1 MEIKIKGARENNLKN
16 IDVTFREGLTVVT
29 GISGS
34 GKSSLVFDTL
44 YHESNRRLINL
55 FGYSRKWSSQR
66 SNYKLAPAKVGSITG
81 LGPAVA
87 VGQNLL
93 NRNPNSTL
101 ATASGLH
108 PLFRLLYA
116 RFGVRKCPN
125 CGANVTVLTQDEI
138 INYLFSLVKEK
149 PIVVYCQL
157 VNNAFGSHKTLL
169 NLLSEQFSSENLYV
183 DNKKWDNIELN
194 PNKQHK
200 ILIKLSSIEKSTSIE
215 NIRDI
220 ILKSQILG
228 SNILQIKVGKNI
240 EKITGVKS
248 CVECGTW
255 LKDIEPKYFHMPCPF
270 CKRKGCKECNNT
282 GLHPLASSVYFSGQI
297 ITQLLAYSVKE
308 ALKLF
313 KETRL
318 STTTNRLISEITKRL
333 GALKEVG
340 LDYLTLN
347 RSSPTLSRGESQ
359 RVRIALTLIN
369 QLEDVLHVLDEPT
382 IGQHVIDVTKFLPI
396 FRKLPG
402 PVIFVEHDR
411 IAAAIADNA
420 IDIGPGAGTSGGS
433 ITFKGSPSEL
443 WESNTPTGE
452 FFSLRKKV
460 ITPKLRPKPNLFLKI
475 EGANKHNLKEINVE
489 IPLNRLTVITGV
501 SGSGKSTLIEDIL
514 HISLQKKKPIGC
526 EKITGPALKSV
537 MVDQSPI
544 GKNPRSNPATYTK
557 ISEIIR
563 KLYAKE
569 AGLTI
574 SHYSFNRPEGAC
586 PTCKGMGALETKMR
600 HLPSSWISC
609 PDCNQARFNEEVLQ
623 KKVVFGEKSYSI
635 SEFYNLSVA
644 EIADLIE
651 KENRLSLNDL
661 QKLKKMIKTLKE
673 IGLGYLSLG
682 QPSPSLSGG
691 EAQRI
696 KLSKYIGKTSLKDQ
710 IIILDEPST
719 GLHPQDLKGLLVI
732 LDRLVRARATVI
744 IVEHN
749 LDVIKAADWVIDLGP
764 GAGDEGGNIIY
775 SGPFEGLLE
784 CKDSETAKALK
795 IDESITPNSKKGGKK
810 KTNKIIIKN
819 AHIHNL
825 KGINVEFP
833 KDSINVI
840 TGVSGSGKSS
850 LVNDVIEAEAKR
862 RFFESL
868 SMYERQGIRAGPEV
882 LVDEISGLG
891 VTSHVI
897 STRAIHS
904 RSFMIR
910 NTIGKATEISH
921 HIANLLAY
929 AGERKCPKCGA
940 PMKKMT
946 ERTCEKCNTIIPAS
960 NPKHFD
966 PASYQAA
973 CLKCNGIGTINIPKP
988 EKLIIHPEKPLCK
1001 GAMHSPGFWPQGYLC
1016 KPYNGGYYELQGLAK
1031 HYNFDPATTPWNE
1044 MSKEAQDAFL
1054 YGSKEPLE
1062 IHYESRKGYKRTY
1075 SRKYNGFFHGWVND
1089 YDVGGTY
1096 TDIKPCESCN
1106 GAKLRPEYLAVT
1118 LNGYNMHQLSE
1129 VPLVTLQK
1137 VIERISLNHEIPDI
1151 VHESYLTILDRL
1163 KFLIKTGLGYVHL
1176 NRIAASLSAGEAQRI
1191 RLAGVLGSGLTSLTI
1206 VLDEPSRGLH
1216 PSELET
1222 LLEALV
1228 ELRDNGNTILMVEHD
1243 MFLIKSADYIVD
1255 LGPKAGVEGGKIVAI
1270 GTPVEIKQKNTIT
1283 ADWLKGKKKFKFIKR
1298 EKTPKKW
1305 LKIYGAKENNLKG
1318 DTIEIPHGFLVG
1330 ICGVSG
1336 SGKST
1341 LLIDTI
1347 GRVLAPTKHTT
1358 SMAQEPLEPGEYEKI
1373 EGELSQTIII
1383 DQTRASITSPLNY
1396 LGLRSKFF
1404 KIFSESTDAIS
1415 LGLSET
1421 NLKKKCTACKGNGI
1435 IRTDMGFLPDIFD
1448 SCEIC
1453 NGTGYSMDAWKV
1465 KVNGIS
1471 LPELDEKTIDEI
1483 YELFK
1488 EEETIEKKLKLVKDV
1503 GLGYLVMN
1511 QKAYTL
1517 SGGEVQR
1524 LKIAK
1529 ELSKKSKNKSMY
1541 ILDEPTVGQH
1551 IEDVS
1556 RLINVLHRLVKKGH
1570 TVVVIEHHSHL
1581 LAACDWLIELGPGAG
1596 EEGGKLIAYGTPEMI
1611 GEGKTPTA
1619 PYIKEVLEEIT

>member
-1 MEIKIKGARENNLKN
+1 MEIEIKGARENNLKN
-16 IDVTFREGLTVVT
+16 ISVTLKDGLTVVT

-44 YHESNRRLINL
+44 YHESNRRLIEL

-66 SNYKLAPAKVGSITG
+66 SSYKLAPAKVGSITG

-116 RFGVRKCPN
+116 RFGVRKCPS
-125 CGANVTVLTQDEI
+125 CGADVTILTQDEI
-138 INYLFSLVKEK
+138 INYLVRLVKEK

-169 NLLSEQFSSENLYV
+169 NLLSEQFSPENLYV
-183 DNKKWDNIELN
+183 DSKKWDGIELN

-200 ILIKLSSIEKSTSIE
+200 ILIKLSRFEKSTSIE
-215 NIRDI
+215 KIQDVVLR
-220 ILKSQILG
+220 SQILG
-228 SNILQIKVGKNI
+228 SNILQIEVGKKI
-240 EKITGVKS
+240 EKITSVKS

-255 LKDIEPKYFHMPCPF
+255 LKDIEPKHFHMACPF
-270 CKRKGCKECNNT
+270 CKKKGCEQCNNT

-297 ITQLLAYSVKE
+297 ITQLLTYSVKD

-313 KETRL
+313 KETKL
-318 STTTNRLISEITKRL
+318 STPTNRLIFEIKRRL
-333 GALKEVG
+333 DALKEVG

-369 QLEDVLHVLDEPT
+369 QLEDVLHILDEPT
-382 IGQHVIDVTKFLPI
+382 IGQHVINVTKFLPI
-396 FRKLPG
+396 FHKLPG

-411 IAAAIADNA
+411 IAASAADNA
-420 IDIGPGAGTSGGS
+420 IDIGPGAGTNGGS
-433 ITFKGSPSEL
+433 IIFNGLPSEL

-460 ITPKLRPKPNLFLKI
+460 IIPKLRPKPNLFLKI
-475 EGANKHNLKEINVE
+475 EGANKHNLKEITVE

-501 SGSGKSTLIEDIL
+501 SGSGKSTLIEDVL
-514 HISLQKKKPIGC
+514 HTSLQKKKSIGC
-526 EKITGPALKSV
+526 EKITGPSFKSV

-557 ISEIIR
+557 LSEIIR
-563 KLYAKE
+563 KLYSKE
-569 AGLTI
+569 TGLSA

-586 PTCKGMGALETKMR
+586 PTCKGMGALEIRMR
-600 HLPSSWISC
+600 HISSSWISC
-609 PDCNQARFNEEVLQ
+609 PECKQARFNEEVLNN
-623 KKVVFGEKSYSI
+623 KVVFGENSYTI
-635 SEFYNLSVA
+635 SEFYDLTVS

-661 QKLKKMIKTLKE
+661 HKLKKMIKTLKE

-696 KLSKYIGKTSLKDQ
+696 KLSKFLGKTSLNNQ

-764 GAGDEGGNIIY
+764 GAGDEGGNLIY
-775 SGPFEGLLE
+775 SGPVEGLLE
-784 CKDSETAKALK
+784 CKESETAKALK
-795 IDESITPNSKKGGKK
+795 IDESITPSSKRGSKKIID
-810 KTNKIIIKN
+810 KITIKN

-825 KGINVEFP
+825 KGIDVEFP
-833 KDSINVI
+833 KNSINVV

-850 LVNDVIEAEAKR
+850 LVSDVIEAEAKR
-862 RFFESL
+862 RFFETL

-897 STRAIHS
+897 STRALHS
-904 RSFMIR
+904 RFFMIR
-910 NTIGKATEISH
+910 NTIGKATEISL

-929 AGERKCPKCGA
+929 AGEVNCPKCGTL
-940 PMKKMT
+940 MIKKTKMV
-946 ERTCEKCNTIIPAS
+946 CDKCNTIFKLP
-960 NPKHFD
+960 NPIHFD
-966 PASYQAA
+966 PASYQGA
-973 CLKCNGIGTINIPKP
+973 CQNCHGIGTVNIPQP
-988 EKLIIHPEKPLCK
+988 DKLIMNPEKPLCK
-1001 GAMHSPGFWPQGYLC
+1001 GAMHSPGFFPQGYLC
-1016 KPYNGGYYELQGLAK
+1016 KPYNGGYYVIQALAK
-1031 HYNFDPATTPWNE
+1031 RYGFDPASTPWNE
-1044 MSKEAQDAFL
+1044 MTKEAQDAFL
-1054 YGSKEPLE
+1054 FGNDDPLE
-1062 IHYESRKGYKRTY
+1062 IHYENRKGDKRMYK
-1075 SRKYNGFFHGWVND
+1075 SKFNGFYHGWVNEWD
-1089 YDVGGTY
+1089 IGGTY
-1096 TDIKPCESCN
+1096 TDIKICESCK

-1118 LNGYNMHQLSE
+1118 LDGHNMHQLSE
-1129 VPLVTLQK
+1129 LPLVVLLK
-1137 VIERISLNHEIPDI
+1137 VLKSISLKHEIPDV
-1151 VHESYLTILDRL
+1151 VHRSYKTILDRL

-1176 NRIAASLSAGEAQRI
+1176 NRVAASLSAGEAQRI
-1191 RLAGVLGSGLTSLTI
+1191 RLAGVLGSGLTALTI

-1216 PSELET
+1216 PSELEA

-1228 ELRDNGNTILMVEHD
+1228 ELRDMGNTILMVEHD
-1243 MFLIKSADYIVD
+1243 MLLINSADYVVD
-1255 LGPKAGVEGGKIVAI
+1255 IGPKAGIEGGEIVAS
-1270 GTPVEIKQKNTIT
+1270 GPPNEIKRKNTIT
-1283 ADWLKGKKKFKFIKR
+1283 ANWLNGRKKFKYLTQKR
-1298 EKTPKKW
+1298 IPKKW
-1305 LKIYGAKENNLKG
+1305 LKIYGVKENNLKG
-1318 DTIEIPHGFLVG
+1318 ETIEIPHGLLVG
-1330 ICGVSG
+1330 LCGVSG

-1347 GRVLAPTKHTT
+1347 GRILAPKKHTT
-1358 SMAQEPLEPGEYEKI
+1358 SMAQEPLEPGKYDKI

-1396 LGLRSKFF
+1396 LGLKNTFF
-1404 KIFSESTDAIS
+1404 KIFAESEDAIS
-1415 LGLSET
+1415 LALGEKD
-1421 NLKKKCTACKGNGI
+1421 LKKSCTACKGYGI
-1435 IRTDMGFLPDIFD
+1435 IKTDMGFLPDIYD
-1448 SCEIC
+1448 KCEVC
-1453 NGTGYSMDAWKV
+1453 DGTGYSSDAWRV

-1471 LPELDEKTIDEI
+1471 LPELNELTIDEI
-1483 YELFK
+1483 YKLFYENESIK
-1488 EEETIEKKLKLVKDV
+1488 NKLKFVKDV
-1503 GLGYLVMN
+1503 GLGYLVLN
-1511 QKAYTL
+1511 QPAYTL

-1529 ELSKKSKNKSMY
+1529 ELSKKSKKKSMY

-1551 IEDVS
+1551 MEDVS
-1556 RLINVLHRLVKKGH
+1556 RLINVLQRLVKIGN
-1570 TVVVIEHHSHL
+1570 TVVVIEHHPHF
-1581 LAACDWLIELGPGAG
+1581 LAACDWLIELGPG
-1596 EEGGKLIAYGTPEMI
+1596 GGDNGGRLVAVGSPEMI
-1611 GEGKTPTA
+1611 AKGKTPTA
-1619 PYIKEVLEEIT
+1619 PYIKEILEEIA

>member
-1 MEIKIKGARENNLKN
+1 MEIEIKGARENNLKN
-16 IDVTFREGLTVVT
+16 IDVTFKEGLTVVT
-29 GISGS
+29 GVSGS
-34 GKSSLVFDTL
+34 GKTSLIFDTL
-44 YHESNRRLINL
+44 YHESNRRLIEL

-66 SNYKLAPAKVGSITG
+66 SSYKLTPAKVGSITG

-108 PLFRLLYA
+108 PLLRLLYA

-125 CGANVTVLTQDEI
+125 CGSDVVVLTQDEI
-138 INYLFSLVKEK
+138 NKYLFSLARKES
-149 PIVVYCQL
+149 IVIYSQL
-157 VNNAFGSHKTLL
+157 VNNAIGSHKTLL
-169 NLLSEQFSSENLYV
+169 NLLSEQFSSENLYI
-183 DNKKWDNIELN
+183 DEKEWDGLDLN
-194 PNKQHK
+194 PNEPHK
-200 ILIKLSSIEKSTSIE
+200 IVIKLAQIDSSASEDNIQDVLVKSK
-215 NIRDI
+215 
-220 ILKSQILG
+220 LLG
-228 SNILQIKVGKNI
+228 SNILQIKVGKRI
-240 EKITGVKS
+240 EKITRVKS

-255 LKDIEPKYFHMPCPF
+255 LKDIEPKHFHMSCPF
-270 CKRKGCKECNNT
+270 CKKKGCEQCNNT
-282 GLHPLASSVYFSGQI
+282 GLHPLASSVYFSGLI
-297 ITQLLAYSVKE
+297 ITQLLTYSVKD

-313 KETRL
+313 KENRL
-318 STTTNRLISEITKRL
+318 STPTNRLISEITKRL
-333 GALKEVG
+333 KALEEVG
-340 LDYLTLN
+340 LGYLTLN

-382 IGQHVIDVTKFLPI
+382 IGQHVSNVTKFLPI
-396 FRKLPG
+396 FHKLPG

-411 IAAAIADNA
+411 IAASVADNA
-420 IDIGPGAGTSGGS
+420 IDLGPGAGTSGGS
-433 ITFKGSPSEL
+433 IIFNGSPSEL

-452 FFSLRKKV
+452 FFSLREKV

-475 EGANKHNLKEINVE
+475 EGAKKHNLKEITVE

-501 SGSGKSTLIEDIL
+501 SGSGKSTLMEDIL
-514 HISLQKKKPIGC
+514 HTSLQKKKPIGC
-526 EKITGPALKSV
+526 KKITGPTLKSV

-569 AGLTI
+569 TGLSI
-574 SHYSFNRPEGAC
+574 SHFSFNRPEGAC
-586 PTCKGMGALETKMR
+586 PTCKGMGGLEIRMR
-600 HLPSSWISC
+600 HLPSSWIQC
-609 PDCNQARFNEEVLQ
+609 PDCKQARFNEEVLK
-623 KKVVFGEKSYSI
+623 KKVDFGDKSYSI
-635 SEFYNLSVA
+635 SEFYDLSVS
-644 EIADLIE
+644 EIDNLIE

-661 QKLKKMIKTLKE
+661 QKLKGMIRTLLE

-696 KLSKYIGKTSLKDQ
+696 KLSKYLGKSSLKNQ

-719 GLHPQDLKGLLVI
+719 GLHPQDLKGLLII

-749 LDVIKAADWVIDLGP
+749 LDVIRAADWVIDLGP
-764 GAGDEGGNIIY
+764 GAGDEGGNLLH
-775 SGPFEGLLE
+775 SGLIDGLLD
-784 CKDSETAKALK
+784 CQDSETAKALK
-795 IDESITPNSKKGGKK
+795 LDESIKPSSKQKK
-810 KTNKIIIKN
+810 KKKSRKIIIKN

-825 KGINVEFP
+825 KGIDVEFP
-833 KDSINVI
+833 KNSINVI

-850 LVNDVIEAEAKR
+850 LVTDIIEAEAKR
-862 RFFESL
+862 RFFETL
-868 SMYERQGIRAGPEV
+868 SMYERQGIREGPEV
-882 LVDEISGLG
+882 MVDEISGLG

-897 STRAIHS
+897 SSRAMYS
-904 RSFMIR
+904 RSFNVR
-910 NTIGKATEISH
+910 NTVGKATEITH
-921 HIANLLAY
+921 HLANLLASI
-929 AGERKCPKCGA
+929 GECTCPKCGTS
-940 PMKKMT
+940 MIKKT
-946 ERTCEKCNTIIPAS
+946 VFICENCSLRLPL
-960 NPKHFD
+960 PKPFQFD
-966 PASYQAA
+966 PASYYSA
-973 CLKCNGIGTINIPKP
+973 CRKCHGIGTINVPKP

-1001 GAMHSPGFWPQGYLC
+1001 GAMYSPGFWPQGYLC
-1016 KPYNGGYYELQGLAK
+1016 KPYNGGYYELQALAK
-1031 HYNFDPATTPWNE
+1031 RYNFDPASTPWNE

-1062 IHYESRKGYKRTY
+1062 IHYESRKGYKRIY
-1075 SRKYNGFFHGWVND
+1075 SRKYNGFFHGWVNEWD
-1089 YDVGGTY
+1089 IGGTY
-1096 TDIKPCESCN
+1096 TDIKPCESCK
-1106 GAKLRPEYLAVT
+1106 GTKLRPEFLAFT
-1118 LNGYNMHQLSE
+1118 LDGYNVYQLNELPFVDLLKIIGGISLSDE
-1129 VPLVTLQK
+1129 VPA
-1137 VIERISLNHEIPDI
+1137 IIHN
-1151 VHESYLTILDRL
+1151 SYKKILDRL
-1163 KFLIKTGLGYVHL
+1163 SFLFKTGLGYVHL
-1176 NRIAASLSAGEAQRI
+1176 NRIAASLSAGEAQRV

-1216 PSELET
+1216 PSELEA

-1228 ELRDNGNTILMVEHD
+1228 ELRDMGNTILMVEHD
-1243 MFLIKSADYIVD
+1243 MLLINSADYIID
-1255 LGPKAGVEGGKIVAI
+1255 LGPKAGVKGGKIVAK
-1270 GTPVEIKQKNTIT
+1270 GSLNEIKKSNTIT
-1283 ADWLKGKKKFKFIKR
+1283 ADWLNGKKKFNFVKR

-1318 DTIEIPHGFLVG
+1318 DIVEIPHGLLVG
-1330 ICGVSG
+1330 LCGVSG

-1347 GRVLAPTKHTT
+1347 GRILAPIKHTT
-1358 SMAQEPLEPGEYEKI
+1358 SMAQEPLEPGKYDKI

-1383 DQTRASITSPLNY
+1383 DQTRASITSPMNY

-1404 KIFSESTDAIS
+1404 KIFAASADAIS
-1415 LGLSET
+1415 LGLSDA
-1421 NLKKKCTACKGNGI
+1421 NLKKRCTACKGNGI

-1465 KVNGIS
+1465 KVNGFS
-1471 LPELDEKTIDEI
+1471 LPELDEKTIDEV
-1483 YELFK
+1483 YDLFK
-1488 EEETIEKKLKLVKDV
+1488 EEESIEKKLKLVKDV
-1503 GLGYLVMN
+1503 GLGYLVIN
-1511 QKAYTL
+1511 QKAFTL

-1529 ELSKKSKNKSMY
+1529 ELGKQSKKKSMY

-1551 IEDVS
+1551 MEDVS
-1556 RLINVLHRLVKKGH
+1556 RLIKVLHRLVKNGH
-1570 TVVVIEHHSHL
+1570 TVIVIEHHTHL

-1596 EEGGKLIAYGTPEMI
+1596 DEGGRLIAAGTPKMI
-1611 GEGKTPTA
+1611 AKGNTPTA
-1619 PYIKEVLEEIT
+1619 PYIKKILEEII

>member
-1 MEIKIKGARENNLKN
+1 MEIEIKGARENNLKN
-16 IDVTFREGLTVVT
+16 IDVKFRDGLTVVT

-44 YHESNRRLINL
+44 YHESNRRLIEL

-66 SNYKLAPAKVGSITG
+66 SSYKLAPAKVGSITG

-116 RFGVRKCPN
+116 RFGVRTCHKCGTN
-125 CGANVTVLTQDEI
+125 ITVLTQDEI
-138 INYLFSLVKEK
+138 INYLLSLAREK
-149 PIVVYCQL
+149 SVVIYSQL
-157 VNNAFGSHKTLL
+157 VNNAIGSHKTLL
-169 NLLSEQFSSENLYV
+169 NFLSEQFSTENIYI
-183 DNKKWDNIELN
+183 DDKKWEGLALN
-194 PNKQHK
+194 PSKPHK
-200 ILIKLSSIEKSTSIE
+200 ILIKLAQIDKSTADE
-215 NIRDI
+215 NVQEIVLR
-220 ILKSQILG
+220 SQILG
-228 SNILQIKVGKNI
+228 SNILQIEVGKKI
-240 EKITGVKS
+240 EKITRVKS

-255 LKDIEPKYFHMPCPF
+255 LKDIEPKHFYMSCPF
-270 CKRKGCKECNNT
+270 CKRKGCKECNFT

-297 ITQLLAYSVKE
+297 ITQLLKYSVKD

-313 KETRL
+313 KDTRL
-318 STTTNRLISEITKRL
+318 SIPTNRLITEITKRL
-333 GALKEVG
+333 VALKDVG

-382 IGQHVIDVTKFLPI
+382 IGQHVTDITKFIPI
-396 FRKLPG
+396 FHKLPG

-411 IAAAIADNA
+411 IAASAANNA

-433 ITFKGSPSEL
+433 IIFNGLPSEL

-460 ITPKLRPKPNLFLKI
+460 IIPKLRPKPNLFLKI
-475 EGANKHNLKEINVE
+475 EAANKHNLKEITVE

-501 SGSGKSTLIEDIL
+501 SGSGKSTLIEDVL
-514 HISLQKKKPIGC
+514 HASLHKKKPIGC
-526 EKITGPALKSV
+526 GKINGPSLKSV

-563 KLYAKE
+563 KLFSKE
-569 AGLTI
+569 TGISA

-586 PTCKGMGALETKMR
+586 PTCKGMGALEIRMR
-600 HLPSSWISC
+600 YIPSSWISC
-609 PDCNQARFNEEVLQ
+609 PDCKQARFKEKVL
-623 KKVVFGEKSYSI
+623 KNKVVFGDKSYSI
-635 SEFYNLSVA
+635 SEFYNLSVS

-651 KENRLSLNDL
+651 NENRLSSNDL
-661 QKLKKMIKTLKE
+661 QKLKEMLKTLKE

-696 KLSKYIGKTSLKDQ
+696 KLSKYLGKTSLINQ

-775 SGPFEGLLE
+775 SGPIEGLFE

-795 IDESITPNSKKGGKK
+795 LDELITPSSKRGKK
-810 KTNKIIIKN
+810 KLLDKITIKN

-825 KGINVEFP
+825 KGIDVEFP
-833 KDSINVI
+833 KNAINVV

-850 LVNDVIEAEAKR
+850 LVSDVIEAEAKR
-862 RFFESL
+862 RFFETL

-897 STRAIHS
+897 STRALHS
-904 RSFMIR
+904 RFFMIR
-910 NTIGKATEISH
+910 NTIGKATEISL

-929 AGERKCPKCGA
+929 AGETNCPKCGA
-940 PMKKMT
+940 LMIHKTKMV
-946 ERTCEKCNTIIPAS
+946 CDKCNTIIKLP
-960 NPKHFD
+960 NPIHFD

-973 CLKCNGIGTINIPKP
+973 CRNCHGIGTVNVPQP
-988 EKLIIHPEKPLCK
+988 DKLIINPEKPLCK
-1001 GAMHSPGFWPQGYLC
+1001 GAMYSPGFFPQGYLC
-1016 KPYNGGYYELQGLAK
+1016 KPYNGGYYVIQALAK
-1031 HYNFDPATTPWNE
+1031 RYDFDPTSTPWNE
-1044 MSKEAQDAFL
+1044 MTKEAQDAFL
-1054 YGSKEPLE
+1054 FGNDEPLE
-1062 IHYESRKGYKRTY
+1062 IHYENRKGDKRTY
-1075 SRKYNGFFHGWVND
+1075 KSKFNGFYHGWVD
-1089 YDVGGTY
+1089 EWDIGGTY
-1096 TDIKPCESCN
+1096 TDIKPCESCK

-1118 LNGYNMHQLSE
+1118 LDGYNMHQLSE
-1129 VPLVTLQK
+1129 LPLVVLLK
-1137 VIERISLNHEIPDI
+1137 VLKNISLKHDIPDI
-1151 VHESYLTILDRL
+1151 VHRSYKTVLERL
-1163 KFLIKTGLGYVHL
+1163 NFLIKTGLGYVHL

-1216 PSELET
+1216 PSELEA

-1228 ELRDNGNTILMVEHD
+1228 ELRDMGNTILMVEHD
-1243 MFLIKSADYIVD
+1243 MLLINSADFIVD
-1255 LGPKAGVEGGKIVAI
+1255 IGPKAGIEGGEIVAT
-1270 GTPVEIKQKNTIT
+1270 GSPNEIKKKNTIT
-1283 ADWLKGKKKFKFIKR
+1283 ANWLNGRKKFKYIEQKR
-1298 EKTPKKW
+1298 TPKKW
-1305 LKIYGAKENNLKG
+1305 FKIYGAKENNLKG
-1318 DTIEIPHGFLVG
+1318 ETIEIPHGLLVG
-1330 ICGVSG
+1330 LCGVSG

-1347 GRVLAPTKHTT
+1347 GRALAPKKHTT
-1358 SMAQEPLEPGEYEKI
+1358 SMAHEPIEPGKHDKI

-1383 DQTRASITSPLNY
+1383 DQTRASITSPMNY
-1396 LGLRSKFF
+1396 LGLKKNFF
-1404 KIFSESTDAIS
+1404 KIFAESEDAIS
-1415 LGLSET
+1415 LGLSEKD
-1421 NLKKKCTACKGNGI
+1421 LKKSCTACKGYGLNK
-1435 IRTDMGFLPDIFD
+1435 TDMGFLPDIYD
-1448 SCEIC
+1448 LCEVC

-1471 LPELDEKTIDEI
+1471 LPELNKLTIDEI
-1483 YELFK
+1483 HRLFK
-1488 EEETIEKKLKLVKDV
+1488 EEDSIEKKLKFVKDV

-1511 QKAYTL
+1511 QPAFTL

-1529 ELSKKSKNKSMY
+1529 ELSKKSTKKSMY

-1551 IEDVS
+1551 MEDVS
-1556 RLINVLHRLVKKGH
+1556 RLINVLQRLVKKGH
-1570 TVVVIEHHSHL
+1570 TVVVIEHHPHL

-1596 EEGGKLIAYGTPEMI
+1596 DEGGRLIAAGTPVMI
-1611 GEGKTPTA
+1611 AEGITPTA
-1619 PYIKEVLEEIT
+1619 PYIKEVLEEIA

>member
-1 MEIKIKGARENNLKN
+1 MEIEIKGARENNLKN
-16 IDVTFREGLTVVT
+16 IDVKFKDGLTVVT

-44 YHESNRRLINL
+44 YHESNRRLIEL

-66 SNYKLAPAKVGSITG
+66 SSYKLAPAKVGSITG

-116 RFGVRKCPN
+116 RFGVRTCHKCGTN
-125 CGANVTVLTQDEI
+125 ITVLTQDEI
-138 INYLFSLVKEK
+138 INYLFSLAREK
-149 PIVVYCQL
+149 SVVIYSQL
-157 VNNAFGSHKTLL
+157 VNNSIGSHKTLL
-169 NLLSEQFSSENLYV
+169 NFLSEQFSTENIYI
-183 DNKKWDNIELN
+183 DDKKWEGLALN
-194 PNKQHK
+194 PSKPHK
-200 ILIKLSSIEKSTSIE
+200 ILIKLAQIDKSTADE
-215 NIRDI
+215 NVQEIVQR
-220 ILKSQILG
+220 SQILG
-228 SNILQIKVGKNI
+228 SNILQIEVGKKI
-240 EKITGVKS
+240 EKITRVKS

-255 LKDIEPKYFHMPCPF
+255 LKDIEPKHFYMSCPF
-270 CKRKGCKECNNT
+270 CKRKGCKECNFT

-297 ITQLLAYSVKE
+297 ITQLLKYSVKD

-313 KETRL
+313 KDTRL
-318 STTTNRLISEITKRL
+318 SIPTNRLITEITKRL
-333 GALKEVG
+333 VALKDVG

-382 IGQHVIDVTKFLPI
+382 IGQHVTDITKFLPI
-396 FRKLPG
+396 FHKLPG

-411 IAAAIADNA
+411 IAASAANNA

-433 ITFKGSPSEL
+433 IIFNGSPSEL

-460 ITPKLRPKPNLFLKI
+460 IVPKLRPKPNLFLKI
-475 EGANKHNLKEINVE
+475 EAADKHNLKEITVE

-501 SGSGKSTLIEDIL
+501 SGSGKSTLIEDVL
-514 HISLQKKKPIGC
+514 HASLHKKKPIGC
-526 EKITGPALKSV
+526 GKINGPSLKSV

-563 KLYAKE
+563 KLFSKE
-569 AGLTI
+569 TGLSA

-586 PTCKGMGALETKMR
+586 PTCKGMGALEIRMR
-600 HLPSSWISC
+600 YIPSSWISC
-609 PDCNQARFNEEVLQ
+609 PDCKQARFKEKVL
-623 KKVVFGEKSYSI
+623 KNKVVFGDKSYSI
-635 SEFYNLSVA
+635 SEFYNLSVS

-651 KENRLSLNDL
+651 NENRLSSNDL
-661 QKLKKMIKTLKE
+661 QKLKEMLKTLKE

-696 KLSKYIGKTSLKDQ
+696 KLSKYLGKTSLINQ

-775 SGPFEGLLE
+775 SGPIEGLLK
-784 CKDSETAKALK
+784 CKDSKTAKALK
-795 IDESITPNSKKGGKK
+795 LDELITPSSKRGKK
-810 KTNKIIIKN
+810 KLLDKITIKN

-825 KGINVEFP
+825 KGIDVEFP
-833 KDSINVI
+833 KNAINVV

-850 LVNDVIEAEAKR
+850 LVSDVIEAEAKR
-862 RFFESL
+862 RFFETL
-868 SMYERQGIRAGPEV
+868 SMYERQGIRGGPEV

-897 STRAIHS
+897 STRALHS
-904 RSFMIR
+904 RFFMIR
-910 NTIGKATEISH
+910 NTIGKATEISL

-929 AGERKCPKCGA
+929 VGEINCPKCGVL
-940 PMKKMT
+940 MIHKTKMV
-946 ERTCEKCNTIIPAS
+946 CDKCNTIIKLP
-960 NPKHFD
+960 NPIHFD

-973 CLKCNGIGTINIPKP
+973 CRNCHGIGTVNVPQP
-988 EKLIIHPEKPLCK
+988 DKLIINPEKPLCK
-1001 GAMHSPGFWPQGYLC
+1001 GAMHSPGFFPQGYLC
-1016 KPYNGGYYELQGLAK
+1016 KPYNGGYYVVQALAK
-1031 HYNFDPATTPWNE
+1031 RYDFDPASTPWNE
-1044 MSKEAQDAFL
+1044 MTKEAQDAFL
-1054 YGSKEPLE
+1054 FGNDEPLE
-1062 IHYESRKGYKRTY
+1062 IHYENRKGDKRTY
-1075 SRKYNGFFHGWVND
+1075 QSKFNGFYHGWVD
-1089 YDVGGTY
+1089 EWDIGGTY
-1096 TDIKPCESCN
+1096 TDIKPCESCK

-1129 VPLVTLQK
+1129 LPLVVLLK
-1137 VIERISLNHEIPDI
+1137 VLKSISIKHEIPDI
-1151 VHESYLTILDRL
+1151 VHRSYKTVLERL
-1163 KFLIKTGLGYVHL
+1163 NFLIKTGLGYVHL

-1216 PSELET
+1216 PSELEA

-1228 ELRDNGNTILMVEHD
+1228 ELRDMGNTILMVEHD
-1243 MFLIKSADYIVD
+1243 MLLINSADFIVD
-1255 LGPKAGVEGGKIVAI
+1255 MGPKAGIEGGEIVATGPPI
-1270 GTPVEIKQKNTIT
+1270 EIKKKNTIT
-1283 ADWLKGKKKFKFIKR
+1283 ANWLDGRKKFKYNEQKR
-1298 EKTPKKW
+1298 TPKKW
-1305 LKIYGAKENNLKG
+1305 LKIYGVKENNLKG
-1318 DTIEIPHGFLVG
+1318 ETIEIPHGLLVG
-1330 ICGVSG
+1330 LCGVSG

-1347 GRVLAPTKHTT
+1347 GRALAPKKHTT
-1358 SMAQEPLEPGEYEKI
+1358 SMAHEPIEPGKHDKI

-1383 DQTRASITSPLNY
+1383 DQTRASITSPMNY
-1396 LGLRSKFF
+1396 LGLKKNFF
-1404 KIFSESTDAIS
+1404 KIFAESEDAIS
-1415 LGLSET
+1415 LGLSEKD
-1421 NLKKKCTACKGNGI
+1421 LKKRCTACKGYGLNK
-1435 IRTDMGFLPDIFD
+1435 TDMGFLPDIYD
-1448 SCEIC
+1448 LCEVC

-1471 LPELDEKTIDEI
+1471 LPELNELTIDEI
-1483 YELFK
+1483 HRLFK
-1488 EEETIEKKLKLVKDV
+1488 EEDSIEKKLKFVKDV

-1511 QKAYTL
+1511 QPAYTL

-1529 ELSKKSKNKSMY
+1529 ELSKKSTNKTMY

-1551 IEDVS
+1551 MEDVS
-1556 RLINVLHRLVKKGH
+1556 RLINVLQRLVKKGH
-1570 TVVVIEHHSHL
+1570 TVVVIEHHPHL

-1596 EEGGKLIAYGTPEMI
+1596 DEGGRLIAAGTPVMI
-1611 GEGKTPTA
+1611 AEGITPTA
-1619 PYIKEVLEEIT
+1619 PYIKEVLEEIA

>member
-1 MEIKIKGARENNLKN
+1 MEIEIKGARENNLKN
-16 IDVTFREGLTVVT
+16 IDVTIKDGLTVVT

-34 GKSSLVFDTL
+34 GKTSLVFDTL
-44 YHESNRRLINL
+44 YHESNRRLIEL

-66 SNYKLAPAKVGSITG
+66 SSYKLSPAKVGSITG

-125 CGANVTVLTQDEI
+125 CGADITILTQDEI
-138 INYLFSLVKEK
+138 INYLSSLVREK
-149 PIVVYCQL
+149 SIVVYSQL
-157 VNNAFGSHKTLL
+157 VNNAIGSHKTLL
-169 NLLSEQFSSENLYV
+169 NLLSEQFSLEDLYI
-183 DNKKWDNIELN
+183 DDKKWDGIDLN
-194 PNKQHK
+194 SNEPHK
-200 ILIKLSSIEKSTSIE
+200 ILIKLAQIDRTTSKEYIQDVLVKSK
-215 NIRDI
+215 
-220 ILKSQILG
+220 LLG
-228 SNILQIKVGKNI
+228 SNILQIKVGKRI
-240 EKITGVKS
+240 EKITKVKS

-255 LKDIEPKYFHMPCPF
+255 LKDVEPKHFHMSCPY
-270 CKRKGCKECNNT
+270 CKRKGCKQCNNT
-282 GLHPLASSVYFSGQI
+282 GLHPLASSVYFSGLI
-297 ITQLLAYSVKE
+297 ITQLLTYSVKD
-308 ALKLF
+308 ALKLL
-313 KETRL
+313 KDTRL
-318 STTTNRLISEITKRL
+318 LTPTNHLISEITKRL

-382 IGQHVIDVTKFLPI
+382 IGQHVSNVTKFLPI
-396 FRKLPG
+396 FHKLPG

-411 IAAAIADNA
+411 IAASVADNA
-420 IDIGPGAGTSGGS
+420 IDIGPGAGTNGGS
-433 ITFKGSPSEL
+433 IIFSGLPTEL
-443 WESNTPTGE
+443 WDSNTPTGE

-460 ITPKLRPKPNLFLKI
+460 ITPKLRAKPNLFLKI
-475 EGANKHNLKEINVE
+475 DGASKHNLKEIAVE

-501 SGSGKSTLIEDIL
+501 SGSGKSSLIEDVL
-514 HISLQKKKPIGC
+514 HASLQKKKPIGC
-526 EKITGPALKSV
+526 KRITGPSLKSV

-563 KLYAKE
+563 KLYSKE
-569 AGLTI
+569 TGLST

-586 PTCKGMGALETKMR
+586 PTCKGMGALEIRMR
-600 HLPSSWISC
+600 HISSSWISC
-609 PDCNQARFNEEVLQ
+609 PDCNQARFNEEVLE
-623 KKVVFGEKSYSI
+623 KKVVFGENSYSI
-635 SEFYNLSVA
+635 SEFYDLSVS

-651 KENRLSLNDL
+651 NENRLSLNDL
-661 QKLKKMIKTLKE
+661 QKLREMIKTLKE

-696 KLSKYIGKTSLKDQ
+696 KLSKFLGKTSLKNQ

-719 GLHPQDLKGLLVI
+719 GLHPQDLKGLLII
-732 LDRLVRARATVI
+732 LDRIVRARATVI

-775 SGPFEGLLE
+775 SGPFEGLIE

-795 IDESITPNSKKGGKK
+795 LDESIAPISKRRERKILD
-810 KTNKIIIKN
+810 KIIIKN
-819 AHIHNL
+819 ARIHNL
-825 KGINVEFP
+825 KGIDIEFP
-833 KDSINVI
+833 KNSINIV

-850 LVNDVIEAEAKR
+850 LVSDVIEAEAKR
-862 RFFESL
+862 RFFETL
-868 SMYERQGIRAGPEV
+868 SMYERQGIREGPEV

-897 STRAIHS
+897 STRAMYS
-904 RSFMIR
+904 RFFMVR

-929 AGERKCPKCGA
+929 AGECNCPKCGA
-940 PMKKMT
+940 LMIKKV
-946 ERTCEKCNTIIPAS
+946 ERICEKCKTRIPLPS
-960 NPKHFD
+960 PVHFD

-973 CLKCNGIGTINIPKP
+973 CLNCHGIGSINVPQP
-988 EKLIIHPEKPLCK
+988 DKLIIHPERPLCN
-1001 GAMHSPGFWPQGYLC
+1001 GAMHSPGFFPQGYLC
-1016 KPYNGGYYELQGLAK
+1016 KPYNGGYYVIQALAK
-1031 HYNFDPATTPWNE
+1031 RYNFDPASTPWNE

-1054 YGSKEPLE
+1054 YGTNQPLE
-1062 IHYESRKGYKRTY
+1062 VHYENRKGVKHTYKT
-1075 SRKYNGFFHGWVND
+1075 KFNGFYHGWVQEWD
-1089 YDVGGTY
+1089 IGGTY
-1096 TDIKPCESCN
+1096 TDIKPCESCK
-1106 GAKLRPEYLAVT
+1106 GAKLRPEYLTVS
-1118 LNGYNMHQLSE
+1118 LGGYNIHQLSE
-1129 VPLVTLQK
+1129 LPLVALLKTIK
-1137 VIERISLNHEIPDI
+1137 SITLNHDFPDV
-1151 VHESYLTILDRL
+1151 VHRSYFTILDRL

-1216 PSELET
+1216 PSELEA
-1222 LLEALV
+1222 LLEALI
-1228 ELRDNGNTILMVEHD
+1228 ELRNMGNTILMVEHD
-1243 MFLIKSADYIVD
+1243 MLLINSADYIVD
-1255 LGPKAGVEGGKIVAI
+1255 LGPKAGIEGGEIVAV
-1270 GTPVEIKQKNTIT
+1270 GPPSEIKKKNTIT
-1283 ADWLKGKKKFKFIKR
+1283 ANWLNGKKKFKYIEQKR
-1298 EKTPKKW
+1298 TPKKW
-1305 LKIYGAKENNLKG
+1305 LKIYGVKENNLKG
-1318 DTIEIPHGFLVG
+1318 ETIEIPHGLLVG
-1330 ICGVSG
+1330 LCGVSG

-1347 GRVLAPTKHTT
+1347 GRILAPIKHTT
-1358 SMAQEPLEPGEYEKI
+1358 SMAQEPMEPGKHDKI

-1383 DQTRASITSPLNY
+1383 DQTRASVTSPMNY
-1396 LGLRSKFF
+1396 LGLRKNFF
-1404 KIFSESTDAIS
+1404 KIFAESEDAIS
-1415 LGLSET
+1415 LGLGEKD
-1421 NLKKKCTACKGNGI
+1421 LKKSCTACKGYGLI
-1435 IRTDMGFLPDIFD
+1435 KTDMGFLPDIYDF
-1448 SCEIC
+1448 CEVC

-1465 KVNGIS
+1465 KVNEIT
-1471 LPELDEKTIDEI
+1471 LPELNERTIDEI
-1483 YELFK
+1483 YNLFK
-1488 EEETIEKKLKLVKDV
+1488 EEESIEKKLKFVKDV
-1503 GLGYLVMN
+1503 GLGYLVLN
-1511 QKAYTL
+1511 QPAYTL

-1529 ELSKKSKNKSMY
+1529 ELSKNSKKKSMY

-1551 IEDVS
+1551 MEDVS
-1556 RLINVLHRLVKKGH
+1556 RLINVLHRLVKEGH
-1570 TVVVIEHHSHL
+1570 SVVVIEHHPHL

-1596 EEGGKLIAYGTPEMI
+1596 DEGGRLIASGTPKMI
-1611 GEGKTPTA
+1611 AEGNTPTA
-1619 PYIKEVLEEIT
+1619 PYIKEILGEIT